1 MFVFICLYLRDGD
14 GNNFIVCLMTGSLH
28 SRYVHFWFTFIISFI
43 SVSVFRKLKRR
54 EMPFHFNNRKNIAKK
69 VLSLTICPNGMLN
82 QLICNFATEAKERLI
97 RTDLA
102 THITFPNWD
111 YEFLTMKKSSLR
123 ICYEVLEILY
133 EIAVY
138 RDAKHKTHFFLH
150 I

>member
-1 MFVFICLYLRDGD
+1 
-14 GNNFIVCLMTGSLH
+14 
-28 SRYVHFWFTFIISFI
+28 
-43 SVSVFRKLKRR
+43 
-54 EMPFHFNNRKNIAKK
+54 
-69 VLSLTICPNGMLN
+69 MLN

-111 YEFLTMKKSSLR
+111 YEFLTTKKSSLR

-138 RDAKHKTHFFLH
+138 RDAKHKTHFCTYNNPIKNKKHTTVTYIHTYEQNTNIRKQNIYVYTRQNLNQTF
-150 I
+150 